1 MLERIE
7 WTRYWR
13 EDADLSSKKVLLI
26 GDSIVNGCTKEIQKN
41 LPDGYAVTAV
51 VSSKGLNNPYFIK
64 EIALFC
70 EQENYQFEAI
80 YFNNGLHFQG
90 QSPAEYKENYI
101 KMLGQLKELMPSVP
115 MVLGLST
122 PLTCGDGGDPQKHET
137 PVTLK
142 ETNATVLAFNE
153 KVMEIAKEQNLPTFD
168 AYELMLPHP
177 EMKSGDGCH
186 FNSEGIAYLGKA
198 MAEAI
203 INLL

>member
-1 MLERIE
+1 MERIE

-13 EDADLSSKKVLLI
+13 EEADREAKKVLLI
-26 GDSIVNGCTKEIQKN
+26 GDSIVNGCIREIQKN
-41 LPDGYAVTAV
+41 LPEGYAVTAV

-70 EQENYQFEAI
+70 EQEDYRFEAI

-90 QSPAEYKENYI
+90 QSPAEYKENYRKI
-101 KMLGQLKELMPSVP
+101 LKELQALMPHVP

-142 ETNATVLAFNE
+142 ETNATVIAFNE
-153 KVMEIAKEQNLPTFD
+153 KVMEIAREQNLPIFD
-168 AYELMLPHP
+168 AYSLMVPHP

-186 FNSEGIAYLGKA
+186 FNNEGIAYLGKA

-203 INLL
+203 KNQL